1 MSFIIGKSCVD
12 CMDTACA
19 SACPVDCI
27 HGPIDMEGSGGEIE
41 RDGRAAFPGG
51 QMYINPDTCI
61 NCGACVPECPV
72 SAIYEDE
79 DIAIKAGDEI
89 SVHKNYEFFGL
100 KYKSI
105 WKPSKWFETF
115 IVHLQYNI
123 ETWDAFKVR

>member
-1 MSFIIGKSCVD
+1 MSYIIGKSCVD

-27 HGPIDMEGSGGEIE
+27 HGPIDVEGSGGEIE
-41 RDGRAAFPGG
+41 RDGREAFPGG

-79 DIAIKAGDEI
+79 DIAIKAGDAV

-100 KYKSI
+100 KY
-105 WKPSKWFETF
+105 
-115 IVHLQYNI
+115 
-123 ETWDAFKVR
+123 A